1 MTTKLIGALIIV
13 LVLFG
18 GWNLFLYWEKVKNDE
33 DLKRKEAVVISGN
46 SQHLEGVPAT
56 LEPGLQKAH
65 QAGAEALGAW
75 LKTYGGSIKDPR
87 KAWLELE
94 YAMLL
99 SRENP
104 AEAKRVYAGVA
115 DRTLETSPV
124 YQRVKQLEKT
134 YR

>member
-18 GWNLFLYWEKVKNDE
+18 GWNLFVYWEKVKNEE
-33 DLKRKEAVVISGN
+33 DVKRKQTVAVSGHG
-46 SQHLEGVPAT
+46 QHLEGVPQG
-56 LEPGLQKAH
+56 LEASVQRAH
-65 QAGAEALGAW
+65 QAGAAALGVW
-75 LKTYGGSIKDPR
+75 LKTHSASIKDPR

-104 AEAKRVYAGVA
+104 AEAKRIYAGVA
-115 DRTLETSPV
+115 SRTTESSPV
-124 YQRVKQLEKT
+124 YKRVKELEKT
-134 YR
+134 YQ